1 MPPIDLNP
9 IRAVA
14 LDPRAPRPGAERRAG
29 AAAPAPAGPAV
40 ELSGAADPGAP
51 PIDHDRVAEI
61 RKAIEQDRYPVIP
74 LRVADALI
82 ASGLLLRTEK

>member
-9 IRAVA
+9 IRAVQR
-14 LDPRAPRPGAERRAG
+14 DPRSARPLAEPRGP
-29 AAAPAPAGPAV
+29 AAAQPASPV
-40 ELSGAADPGAP
+40 ELSGASDPGPP
-51 PIDHDRVAEI
+51 PIDHERVAMI
-61 RKAIEQDRYPVIP
+61 REAIEQGRYPVIP